1 MECVMMSLDALA
13 DEIAA
18 QAKAEAKALTTEAV
32 NTAKSV
38 EKEAEAEVA
47 EIRDALM
54 SRAEREASQLSTE
67 LVASSRQNN
76 QKRELIARA
85 SELDATWEAVK
96 AEVGSAKLSGRA
108 ALIKAL
114 VADAKKEGSGMT
126 LRPVS
131 IDRKVL
137 EKEAKSFDF
146 GADIDGLG
154 GFTLESTDGSIVL
167 DYRFDS
173 RLEDAWKTSLGTVN
187 DTLFGN

>member
-32 NTAKSV
+32 KTATSV
-38 EKEAEAEVA
+38 KKEADAEVA
-47 EIRDALM
+47 EIREALM

-126 LRPVS
+126 MRPVS

-137 EKEAKSFDF
+137 EKEGKSFDF
-146 GADIDGLG
+146 GEDIEGLG

>member
-146 GADIDGLG
+146 GTDIDGLG

>member
-47 EIRDALM
+47 EIRDTLM

-146 GADIDGLG
+146 GTDIDGLG

>member
-47 EIRDALM
+47 EIRDTLM

>member
-1 MECVMMSLDALA
+1 MSLDALA